1 MTIIDDYRYD
11 LRLEG
16 ADEQTLSQFLQA
28 FDRSDFRYLTA
39 QDPDEPLLFS
49 SEMLEDSGK
58 MFEHNIEEELH
69 TIALLFPQPKLH
81 LVAENLDKQD
91 YDYELICQDDLFQRA
106 DLISSLSDFSP
117 PVPFAERQAAM
128 HQEHIRAQKKDELLK
143 EICTKTDFDLLHAGK
158 EALESAL
165 QHDDRLPKEAL
176 HDLIGFLNRS
186 LLKHSNRH
194 LKKLILIFHPASNR
208 KHILIFSAGKGSDHS
223 SN

>member
-91 YDYELICQDDLFQRA
+91 YGYELICQGDLFQRA

-117 PVPFAERQAAM
+117 PVPFAERQAAI

-143 EICTKTDFDLLHAGK
+143 ETCTKTDFDLLHAQEK
-158 EALESAL
+158 
-165 QHDDRLPKEAL
+165 RLW
-176 HDLIGFLNRS
+176 N
-186 LLKHSNRH
+186 LLCSMMTDYQ
-194 LKKLILIFHPASNR
+194 R
-208 KHILIFSAGKGSDHS
+208 KHYMTSLVF
-223 SN
+223 